1 MAEPRAQPA
10 LFFDFDNTVTRGDV
24 LDRVIERFSVSE
36 AWREWETLWQ
46 QGRMSTVECLT
57 RQVGGLRVAPEVLFA
72 FLEHVEIDP
81 HFARIVAW
89 ASEHGTPLRI
99 LSDNFKPLIEAILD
113 RHGLRT
119 VAVIANELAFD
130 RDRLEPR
137 FPWRDPACTRCAHC
151 KARHLRVSAARP
163 RVFVGDGLSDL
174 CPSLVAEEVFAKDSL
189 AETLSRRRIAFR
201 GYKALDEVLA
211 WLEAYEHRL
220 LSA

>member
-1 MAEPRAQPA
+1 
-10 LFFDFDNTVTRGDV
+10 
-24 LDRVIERFSVSE
+24 
-36 AWREWETLWQ
+36 
-46 QGRMSTVECLT
+46 VECLT
-57 RQVGGLRVAPEVLFA
+57 RQVRGLRVAPDVLFA

-89 ASEHGTPLRI
+89 ASRHGTPLQI

-113 RHGLRT
+113 RHGLQMVT
-119 VAVIANELAFD
+119 VAANDLAFD
-130 RDRLEPR
+130 GDRLEPS
-137 FPWRDPACTRCAHC
+137 FPWRDPACARCAHC
-151 KARHLRVSAARP
+151 KAQHLRTNAARP
-163 RVFVGDGLSDL
+163 RIFVGDGLSDV

-201 GYKALDEVLA
+201 SYAALDEVLA